1 MRRPGAI
8 WREITKNLGRK
19 PATVRYPKQRL
30 PLPANFR
37 GRPVFDP
44 KGCVGCLMCV
54 RDCPARA
61 IKIDKIA
68 EKTFACTFYLDRCI
82 FCGQCADSCPRK
94 TIHMSQEYELASFN
108 RDGLVDEKKGE
119 SLPPKAE
126 VTSSIDIKE
135 CSPDS

>member
-30 PLPANFR
+30 PLPDNFR
-37 GRPVFDP
+37 GKPVFDP

-61 IKIDKIA
+61 IQIDKIA

-94 TIHMSQEYELASFN
+94 TIHMSHDYELASFD
-108 RDGLVDEKKGE
+108 RDGLIDRRKDESPRE
-119 SLPPKAE
+119 SAEAPPGK
-126 VTSSIDIKE
+126 DKE
-135 CSPDS
+135 CPPGS